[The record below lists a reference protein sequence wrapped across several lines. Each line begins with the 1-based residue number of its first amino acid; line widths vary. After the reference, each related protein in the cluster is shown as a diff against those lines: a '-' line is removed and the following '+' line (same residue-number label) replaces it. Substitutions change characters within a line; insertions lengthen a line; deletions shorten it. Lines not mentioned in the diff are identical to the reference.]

1 MQELHEDRA
10 RWKRKNRVKQLKNT
24 IFRLTQEKEE
34 LNTARVLLRN
44 YLVGKRN
51 ACILRARRAETEEGK
66 RLWLN
71 QTREYN
77 LFLSLSMSSAELDA
91 EWRGE
96 DVLPHALKF
105 SEEEKDI
112 LIEGDKSHADRDT
125 PEA

>member
-1 MQELHEDRA
+1 M
-10 RWKRKNRVKQLKNT
+10 
-24 IFRLTQEKEE
+24 
-34 LNTARVLLRN
+34 
-44 YLVGKRN
+44 
-51 ACILRARRAETEEGK
+51 
-66 RLWLN
+66 WLN